1 MEEAKAQKKIQE
13 TQKKTSSIQTAQDR
27 NKELAA
33 KKEKDQK
40 KANAKL
46 EKLKQSNQAFK
57 QQNTMAR
64 NQAAQI
70 AKQKTLT
77 QVSEFKT
84 QETVSG
90 LFSHLILIKFSKRNS
105 K

>member
-46 EKLKQSNQAFK
+46 EKLKQ
-57 QQNTMAR
+57 
-64 NQAAQI
+64 
-70 AKQKTLT
+70 
-77 QVSEFKT
+77 
-84 QETVSG
+84 
-90 LFSHLILIKFSKRNS
+90 
-105 K
+105 